1 MFSRRVEA
9 LLHFLNVV
17 LHCRADIAALR
28 QEVLG
33 ELRRMAAG
41 DAEGVVH
48 HQDLAVGAVAGA
60 DADDRNGQRFGDLA
74 RQLGRHAFQHQQ
86 LNTGQFQILRV
97 LQQLF
102 GGQFVTSLYLIAA
115 EHVDRLRRQAQ
126 VAAHR
131 HCALGEHFHR
141 VAQPAAAFQ
150 FHHVGAG
157 AHQLGG
163 VGEGLFR
170 GGVTHERQIGQQQA
184 GAGARRECGRPRRR
198 R

>member
-1 MFSRRVEA
+1 
-9 LLHFLNVV
+9 
-17 LHCRADIAALR
+17 
-28 QEVLG
+28 
-33 ELRRMAAG
+33 MAAG

-48 HQDLAVGAVAGA
+48 HRDLAVGTVAGA
-60 DADDRNGQRFGDLA
+60 DADDRNGQCFGNLA

-86 LNTGQFQILRV
+86 LNAGQFQILCV

-102 GGQFVTSLYLIAA
+102 GGQFVAPLYLIAA
-115 EHVDRLRRQAQ
+115 EHVDRLRRQAR
-126 VAAHR
+126 AAHR
-131 HCALGEHFHR
+131 YRALGEHFHR

-184 GAGARRECGRPRRR
+184 GARRTARVW
-198 R
+198 